1 MSDANILQIEDLRG
15 GWNTSDPA
23 IIADNEFA
31 KVENWY
37 YDDQQILTTRQG
49 IANFGNPIAGAESI
63 HSMYYIE
70 FSDGSKHLLCAAN
83 MAATTQVYEYNPT
96 TNDWDLIKAG
106 LTKDLRLCFI
116 TFKNVI
122 YWTNGTDNVMHY
134 DGTTVTEDAVTEKGK
149 YLVLFNDVAFM
160 GCIINDKS
168 VVYYTNANPVDLTG
182 SFGNYIVIE
191 EDNGQDISALQYQA
205 GLLLVSKE
213 KSIYSYDVV
222 GDKVD
227 ILDYSGGVA
236 SHRSWKIVEND
247 SLYLSK
253 RGVYGLIQRKGTV
266 GSLRALALTNNLQ
279 KVIKGIGNFGIAC
292 AFYSEKKS
300 NYYLAI
306 DQDAGGRNKGLLVR
320 NTVVG
325 AFKPTAGW
333 TNYVGINVND
343 IIEYEDTDGAT
354 HILGANVFD
363 GQVIEFEI
371 GWDDMGSEIH
381 SELEFKEFDF
391 GEPTKHKTF
400 PHVDFQGLASSNVTA
415 KFKTEIDGREI
426 SKTFTAANYI
436 NVPEGVRPLGT
447 DELGIYPL
455 GGGPLEEEM
464 PTENFE
470 VRVNT
475 GYDSGRRIQP
485 KIECD
490 IFNGKLQLKKIAP
503 AVIVHPVDV
512 FPTNNII

>member
-1 MSDANILQIEDLRG
+1 MPDANILQIEDLRG

-31 KVENWY
+31 KVQNWY

-83 MAATTQVYEYNPT
+83 MAATTQVYEYNAT

-134 DGTTVTEDAVTEKGK
+134 DGTMVTEDAVTEKGK

-160 GCIINDKS
+160 GCIVNDKS

-182 SFGNYIVIE
+182 AFANYIVIE
-191 EDNGQDISALQYQA
+191 EDNGQDITALQYQA
-205 GLLLVSKE
+205 GLLLISKE

-222 GDKVD
+222 NDKVD

-236 SHRSWKIVEND
+236 SHRSWKVVEND
-247 SLYLSK
+247 TLYLSK

-266 GSLRALALTNNLQ
+266 GSLRALSLTNNLQ
-279 KVIKGIGNFGIAC
+279 KVIRGVGNFGIAC
-292 AFYSEKKS
+292 AFYSEKRS

-306 DQDAGGRNKGLLVR
+306 DMDAGGRNKGLLVR

-333 TNYVGINVND
+333 TSYVGINVND
-343 IIEYEDTDGAT
+343 IIEYEDSDGVT

-363 GQVIEFEI
+363 GQVIEFET
-371 GWDDMGSEIH
+371 GFDDLGTEIQSSLH
-381 SELEFKEFDF
+381 FKEFDF

-400 PHVDFQGLASSNVTA
+400 PHMDFQGLSSSNTTA
-415 KFKTEIDGREI
+415 TFKVEIDGREI
-426 SKTFTAANYI
+426 SKTFTAANFI
-436 NVPEGVRPLGT
+436 NSPAGVRSLG
-447 DELGIYPL
+447 EEPLGIYPI
-455 GGGPLEEEM
+455 GGGPVDEEM
-464 PTENFE
+464 PAENFE
-470 VRVNT
+470 IRVNT
-475 GYDSGRRIQP
+475 GYESGRRIQP
-485 KIECD
+485 KIECA
-490 IFNGKLQLKKIAP
+490 IFGCKLQIRKIAP

-512 FPTNNII
+512 FPTNKII

>member
-23 IIADNEFA
+23 IIADNELA
-31 KVENWY
+31 EAINWY

-49 IANFGNPIAGAESI
+49 IKNFGNPMAGAVNV
-63 HSMYYIE
+63 HSLYSIE
-70 FSDGSKHLLCAAN
+70 FSSGVKHLLA
-83 MAATTQVYEYNPT
+83 AATTATDTTVYKYNST
-96 TNDWDLIKAG
+96 TGNWDVLKTG
-106 LTKDLRLCFI
+106 LTKDLRLSFV
-116 TFKNVI
+116 TFKDVI
-122 YWTNGTDNVMHY
+122 YWTNGTDKVMHY
-134 DGTTVTEDAVTEKGK
+134 NGTTVTEDAVTEKGK
-149 YLVLFNDVAFM
+149 YLVVFNDVAFM

-168 VVYYTNANPVDLTG
+168 VVYYSNANPVDLTG
-182 SFGNYIVIE
+182 GFANYIVIE
-191 EDNGQDISALQYQA
+191 EDNGQIITGLQYQA
-205 GLLLVSKE
+205 GLLLVGKE

-236 SHRSWKIVEND
+236 SHRSWKVVEND
-247 SLYLSK
+247 TLYLSN

-266 GSLRALALTNNLQ
+266 GSLRALSLTNNLQ
-279 KVIKGIGNFGIAC
+279 KVIRGIGNFTIAC
-292 AFYSEKKS
+292 AFYSEKRS

-343 IIEYEDTDGAT
+343 IIEYEDSDGVS

-363 GQVIEFEI
+363 GQVIEFET
-371 GWDDMGSEIH
+371 GYDDLGADIH
-381 SELEFKEFDF
+381 SELHFKEFDF

-400 PHVDFQGLASSNVTA
+400 PHVDFQGLASTNVTA

-426 SKTFTAANYI
+426 SKNFVALGLVEGAA
-436 NVPEGVRPLGT
+436 GVRAIGT

-455 GGGPLEEEM
+455 GGGPIEADM
-464 PTENFE
+464 PVDNFE
-470 VRVNT
+470 IRLNT

-490 IFNGKLQLKKIAP
+490 LTNAKLQIKKIAP

-512 FPTNNII
+512 FPTQNII